1 MGWMVLRRFL
11 GLGMMCFFWNLNVLG
26 GLKNGC
32 FMGFWEVFDRVLTG
46 FSWELMNL

>member
-1 MGWMVLRRFL
+1 MDGFKEVFGSWDDV
-11 GLGMMCFFWNLNVLG
+11 FFWNLNVLG